1 MAIFDWWKSKCKHQ
15 KKNKRKKIFKIFFL
29 LESVVSW
36 LQITRSV
43 PKKGLRKVSKAF
55 FVWLVSFRQKL
66 HKSAE
71 LLKRRG
77 PVTGIFYLMNSDVFA
92 HQTNCP
98 SYYYKDLLVLL
109 PRNSLGTMPH
119 LYLSL
124 SSSSPIKCNQYTV
137 MYLCTTFL
145 PHDAYCWITY
155 FHFPVKGPKEKE
167 TWTPNYSPHHY
178 PYFLYCYKC

>member
-1 MAIFDWWKSKCKHQ
+1 MKSFHELLILLKIWLFLIGENQ
-15 KKNKRKKIFKIFFL
+15 NVNIKKRINRKNFSRFFSL

-77 PVTGIFYLMNSDVFA
+77 PVTGIFYLMNSDLFA
-92 HQTNCP
+92 HQTNCS

-109 PRNSLGTMPH
+109 PRNSYMKTKFSAYWEISGTMPH
-119 LYLSL
+119 L
-124 SSSSPIKCNQYTV
+124 
-137 MYLCTTFL
+137 
-145 PHDAYCWITY
+145 
-155 FHFPVKGPKEKE
+155 
-167 TWTPNYSPHHY
+167 
-178 PYFLYCYKC
+178 

>member
-1 MAIFDWWKSKCKHQ
+1 MKSFNELLILLKIWLFLICENQ
-15 KKNKRKKIFKIFFL
+15 NVNIKKRINGKNFSRFFFL

-77 PVTGIFYLMNSDVFA
+77 PVTGIFYFMIFSLTKLIVRRITTTRISL
-92 HQTNCP
+92 
-98 SYYYKDLLVLL
+98 YYYHAIHTWKQIFQLIEKFRELC
-109 PRNSLGTMPH
+109 H
-119 LYLSL
+119 
-124 SSSSPIKCNQYTV
+124 IYT
-137 MYLCTTFL
+137 
-145 PHDAYCWITY
+145 
-155 FHFPVKGPKEKE
+155 
-167 TWTPNYSPHHY
+167 
-178 PYFLYCYKC
+178 

>member
-1 MAIFDWWKSKCKHQ
+1 M
-15 KKNKRKKIFKIFFL
+15 FFSL

-77 PVTGIFYLMNSDVFA
+77 PVTGIFYLMNSDLFA
-92 HQTNCP
+92 HQTNRP
-98 SYYYKDLLVLL
+98 SYYYKDLVLLVLL
-109 PRNSLGTMPH
+109 PRNSYMKTKFSAYWEISGTMPH

-124 SSSSPIKCNQYTV
+124 LSSSPIKCNQYTV

-155 FHFPVKGPKEKE
+155 SHFPVKGPREKE

>member
-1 MAIFDWWKSKCKHQ
+1 MWKSKCKHQ
-15 KKNKRKKIFKIFFL
+15 KKNKWKKIFKIFFL

-55 FVWLVSFRQKL
+55 YVWLVSFRQKL
-66 HKSAE
+66 QKSAE
-71 LLKRRG
+71 LLKRRK
-77 PVTGIFYLMNSDVFA
+77 PVTGIFYLMNSDLFA
-92 HQTNCP
+92 HQTNRP

-137 MYLCTTFL
+137 MYFVYYILTPWCLLLNNLFPL
-145 PHDAYCWITY
+145 PSQRTEGEGDMDTKL
-155 FHFPVKGPKEKE
+155 FPTPLPLFPV
-167 TWTPNYSPHHY
+167 
-178 PYFLYCYKC
+178 LL

>member
-1 MAIFDWWKSKCKHQ
+1 MKSFHELLILLKIWLFLIGENQ
-15 KKNKRKKIFKIFFL
+15 NVNIKKRINRKKFSRFFSL

-77 PVTGIFYLMNSDVFA
+77 PVTGIFYLMNSDLFA
-92 HQTNCP
+92 HQTNCS

-109 PRNSLGTMPH
+109 PRNSYMKTKFSAYWEISWTMPH
-119 LYLSL
+119 L
-124 SSSSPIKCNQYTV
+124 
-137 MYLCTTFL
+137 
-145 PHDAYCWITY
+145 
-155 FHFPVKGPKEKE
+155 
-167 TWTPNYSPHHY
+167 
-178 PYFLYCYKC
+178 